1 MKIIIFTFLIITM
14 NFTYSE
20 ILKEKEDENFK
31 KFLPYINQLN
41 EIKNQSDFNDKI
53 LCKGD
58 FFSFDMN
65 NQTLNFLGEASLLA
79 NNIFISSEQILI
91 KFINNKL
98 NFISQPNSFLKINNK
113 NNNFVE
119 IRSQKIV
126 FNYFD
131 KNINFFGIN
140 RFNYEDC
147 LLSCDRANLTLSE
160 DFKLRNF
167 EAKSNVIVKMNN
179 FFLSSNF
186 AKFYNDP
193 NKIDLYGNPKFK
205 HFQNLISAEKISIWP
220 SEKQILCKPNAKM
233 KIYDN
238 F

>member
-1 MKIIIFTFLIITM
+1 MKIIIFTFLIFAM

-20 ILKEKEDENFK
+20 IPKEDKNFK

-58 FFSFDMN
+58 FFSFDVN

-113 NNNFVE
+113 NNNFIE

-147 LLSCDRANLTLSE
+147 LLSCDNANLTLSE
-160 DFKLRNF
+160 DLKPINF
-167 EAKSNVIVKMNN
+167 EAKSNVIIKMNN

-186 AKFYNDP
+186 AKFDNNP
-193 NKIDLYGNPKFK
+193 NKIDLFGNPELK
-205 HFQNLISAEKISIWP
+205 HFQNSITAESISIWP
-220 SEKQILCKPNAKM
+220 NENQVLCKPNVKM

>member
-1 MKIIIFTFLIITM
+1 MKIIIFTFLIFTV

-20 ILKEKEDENFK
+20 IPKEDKNFK

-53 LCKGD
+53 LFKGD

-113 NNNFVE
+113 NNNFIE

-147 LLSCDRANLTLSE
+147 LLSCDNANLTLSE
-160 DFKLRNF
+160 DLKPINF
-167 EAKSNVIVKMNN
+167 EAKSNVIIKMNN

-186 AKFYNDP
+186 AKFDNNP
-193 NKIDLYGNPKFK
+193 NKIDLFGNPELK
-205 HFQNLISAEKISIWP
+205 HFQNSISAESISIWP
-220 SEKQILCKPNAKM
+220 GEKQVLCKPNVKM

>member
-1 MKIIIFTFLIITM
+1 MKIIIFTFLIFTM
-14 NFTYSE
+14 NCTYSE
-20 ILKEKEDENFK
+20 IPKEDKNFK

-58 FFSFDMN
+58 FFSFDVN

-113 NNNFVE
+113 NNNFIE

-147 LLSCDRANLTLSE
+147 LLSCDNANLTLSE
-160 DFKLRNF
+160 DLKPINF
-167 EAKSNVIVKMNN
+167 EAKSNVIIKMNN

-186 AKFYNDP
+186 AKFDNNP
-193 NKIDLYGNPKFK
+193 NKIDLFGNPELK
-205 HFQNLISAEKISIWP
+205 HFQNSITAESISIWP
-220 SEKQILCKPNAKM
+220 NENQVLCKPNVKM

>member
-1 MKIIIFTFLIITM
+1 MKIIIFTFLIFTM
-14 NFTYSE
+14 NCTYSE
-20 ILKEKEDENFK
+20 IPKEDQNFK
-31 KFLPYINQLN
+31 KFLPYIIQLN
-41 EIKNQSDFNDKI
+41 EIKKQSDFNDKI

-58 FFSFDMN
+58 FFSFDVN

-113 NNNFVE
+113 NNNFIE

-147 LLSCDRANLTLSE
+147 LLSCDNANLTLSE
-160 DFKLRNF
+160 DLKPINF
-167 EAKSNVIVKMNN
+167 EAKSNVIIKMNN

-186 AKFYNDP
+186 AKFDNNP
-193 NKIDLYGNPKFK
+193 NKIDLFGNPELK
-205 HFQNLISAEKISIWP
+205 HFQNSISAESISIWP
-220 SEKQILCKPNAKM
+220 GEKQVLCKPNVKM
-233 KIYDN
+233 KIYNN

>member
-14 NFTYSE
+14 NFSFSE
-20 ILKEKEDENFK
+20 IIIEKEDKNFK

-41 EIKNQSDFNDKI
+41 EIKNQSDFKDKI
-53 LCKGD
+53 LCKGE
-58 FFSFDMN
+58 FFSFDVN

-79 NNIFISSEQILI
+79 NNIFISSEQIMI
-91 KFINNKL
+91 KFTDNKL
-98 NFISQPNSFLKINNK
+98 NFVSQPNSFLKLNNK

-186 AKFYNDP
+186 ANFHNDL
-193 NKIDLYGNPKFK
+193 NKIDLFGNPKFEY
-205 HFQNLISAEKISIWP
+205 FQNSISAEKISIWP
-220 SEKQILCKPNAKM
+220 SEKQVLCEPDVKM

>member
-1 MKIIIFTFLIITM
+1 MKIIIFTFLIFTM

-20 ILKEKEDENFK
+20 IPKEDKNFK

-53 LCKGD
+53 LFKGD

-98 NFISQPNSFLKINNK
+98 NFISQPNTFLKINNK
-113 NNNFVE
+113 NNNFIE

-147 LLSCDRANLTLSE
+147 LLSCDNANLTLSE
-160 DFKLRNF
+160 DLKPINF
-167 EAKSNVIVKMNN
+167 EAKSNVIIKMNN

-186 AKFYNDP
+186 AKFDNNP
-193 NKIDLYGNPKFK
+193 NKIDLFGNPELK
-205 HFQNLISAEKISIWP
+205 HFQNSISAESISIWP
-220 SEKQILCKPNAKM
+220 SEKQVLCKPNVKM

>member
-1 MKIIIFTFLIITM
+1 MKIIIFTFLIFTM
-14 NFTYSE
+14 NCTYSE
-20 ILKEKEDENFK
+20 IPKEDQNFK

-53 LCKGD
+53 LFKGD

-113 NNNFVE
+113 NNNFIE

-147 LLSCDRANLTLSE
+147 LLSCDNANLTLSE
-160 DFKLRNF
+160 DLKPINF
-167 EAKSNVIVKMNN
+167 EAKSNVIIKMNN

-186 AKFYNDP
+186 AKFDNNP
-193 NKIDLYGNPKFK
+193 NKIDLFGNPELK
-205 HFQNLISAEKISIWP
+205 HFQNSISAESISIWP
-220 SEKQILCKPNAKM
+220 GEKQVLCKPNVKM
-233 KIYDN
+233 KIYNN

>member
-1 MKIIIFTFLIITM
+1 MKIIIFTFLIFTM
-14 NFTYSE
+14 NCTYSE
-20 ILKEKEDENFK
+20 IPKEDQNFK

-41 EIKNQSDFNDKI
+41 EIKKQSDFNDKI

-58 FFSFDMN
+58 FFSFDVN

-113 NNNFVE
+113 NNNFIE

-131 KNINFFGIN
+131 KNINFYGIN

-147 LLSCDRANLTLSE
+147 LLSCDNANLTLSE
-160 DFKLRNF
+160 DLKPINF
-167 EAKSNVIVKMNN
+167 EAKSNVIIKMNN

-186 AKFYNDP
+186 AKFDNNP
-193 NKIDLYGNPKFK
+193 NKIDLFGNPELK
-205 HFQNLISAEKISIWP
+205 HFQNSISAESISIWP
-220 SEKQILCKPNAKM
+220 IEKQVLCKPNVKM
-233 KIYDN
+233 KIYNN

>member
-1 MKIIIFTFLIITM
+1 MKIIIFTFLIFTM
-14 NFTYSE
+14 NCTYSE
-20 ILKEKEDENFK
+20 IPKEDQNFK

-41 EIKNQSDFNDKI
+41 EIKKQSDFNDKI

-58 FFSFDMN
+58 FFSFDVN

-113 NNNFVE
+113 NNNFIE

-147 LLSCDRANLTLSE
+147 LLSCDNANLTLSE
-160 DFKLRNF
+160 DLKPINF
-167 EAKSNVIVKMNN
+167 EAKSNVIIKMNN

-186 AKFYNDP
+186 AKFDNNP
-193 NKIDLYGNPKFK
+193 NKIDLFGNPELK
-205 HFQNLISAEKISIWP
+205 HFQNSISAESISIWP
-220 SEKQILCKPNAKM
+220 GEKQVLCKPNVKM

>member
-1 MKIIIFTFLIITM
+1 MKIIIFTFLIFTM

-20 ILKEKEDENFK
+20 IPKEDKNFK

-113 NNNFVE
+113 NNNFIE

-126 FNYFD
+126 FNY
-131 KNINFFGIN
+131 
-140 RFNYEDC
+140 
-147 LLSCDRANLTLSE
+147 
-160 DFKLRNF
+160 
-167 EAKSNVIVKMNN
+167 
-179 FFLSSNF
+179 
-186 AKFYNDP
+186 
-193 NKIDLYGNPKFK
+193 
-205 HFQNLISAEKISIWP
+205 
-220 SEKQILCKPNAKM
+220 
-233 KIYDN
+233 
-238 F
+238 